1 MADEGIKQ
9 VKVLPKDLPAM
20 TLDGEYVFRYRI
32 ATEDRKQ
39 FSPWSQKLTLT
50 SATMSSLL
58 VSNPITY
65 NVTPLFNKEGKN
77 IVTLEWN
84 VPSAVQLP
92 NEYDVYVRWGKGK
105 VAGPEAYTVSS
116 VTRTLGYIVTA
127 TTSSSHGLSVGDDLF
142 LSSLGNTYSGAYTVI
157 SVLSPTTFTYHSF
170 GDNGTSTGLTG
181 EVLKI
186 EYDNDEYGNWTEESK
201 IKTTN
206 STIFTKAVP
215 TGYLPPTGFP
225 NTRFVKFRVQ
235 VATTQKLPTSTVA
248 KLFEALSATD
258 AVIGGITI

>member
-9 VKVLPKDLPAM
+9 VKILPKDLPAM
-20 TLDGEYVFRYRI
+20 TLDGQYTFRYRI

-39 FSPWSQKLTLT
+39 FSPWSQKLILT

-58 VSNPITY
+58 ASNPITY

-84 VPSAVQLP
+84 VPSTVQLP

-105 VAGPEAYTVSS
+105 AAGSEAYTISS
-116 VTRTLGYIVTA
+116 VTRTLGYAVTA
-127 TTSSSHGLSVGDDLF
+127 TTSGSHGLSVGNDLF
-142 LSSLGNTYSGAYTVI
+142 LSGLGNTYSGAYTVI
-157 SVLSPTTFTYHSF
+157 SVPSPTTFTYYSF
-170 GDNGTSTGLTG
+170 GDNGTRTSLTG
-181 EVLKI
+181 GVLKI

-225 NTRFVKFRVQ
+225 NTRFAKFRVQ